1 MTISIYVAMFALNAI
16 TILTPQFIRGI
27 IDRGIYGGD
36 LSFLS
41 VAVLGLLGLTIVKGI
56 IIYLQGG
63 WTEIVSQ
70 HVAYDLRNEIQQKL
84 NRLSFAFHDRAESGQ
99 ILSRA
104 IQDVERIRFLTG
116 RAILRIVEGVVLLIG
131 TAVVLVWM
139 NSTLGLLVL
148 LTLPLLLHRAYVFG
162 RHFRPLSIK
171 IQDQLG
177 VLTTVIEQNLRGAQV
192 VKGFAQ
198 EEAEIDRFLAANDT
212 WFRLSAKAARIQS
225 LNAPALDVIANL
237 GTVFILWYGGILV
250 AAGDLSIGELVAF
263 TTYLG
268 QLVRP
273 IQLIGRIVPV
283 LAIAASA
290 GERIFSM
297 LDTESAVRDKP
308 GAWPLPAVRG
318 AVAFENVTF
327 GYQPGHNVIQNISFR
342 VEPGQIVALLGATGA
357 GKSTVINMLP
367 RFYDPTNG
375 RITIDGINTQQVTLR
390 SLRNQIG
397 IVLQDTWLF
406 AATIRENITFG
417 CPDAT
422 DADIEAAA
430 RDAQAHDFITALP
443 QGYDT
448 VVGER
453 GITLSGGQKQ
463 RVAIA
468 RTLLTDPRILILDD
482 ATSSVDTHT
491 EWLIQQALTR
501 LMAGRTAFVIAHRL
515 STIRKADLI
524 LLLERGRIVARG
536 THNSLLQ
543 SSRRYA
549 RLYELQ
555 LRPQE
560 RPSLEAN

>member
-1 MTISIYVAMFALNAI
+1 M
-16 TILTPQFIRGI
+16 
-27 IDRGIYGGD
+27 
-36 LSFLS
+36 
-41 VAVLGLLGLTIVKGI
+41 K
-56 IIYLQGG
+56 
-63 WTEIVSQ
+63 
-70 HVAYDLRNEIQQKL
+70 
-84 NRLSFAFHDRAESGQ
+84 
-99 ILSRA
+99 
-104 IQDVERIRFLTG
+104 RIRFLTG

-430 RDAQAHDFITALP
+430 RDAQAHDFIMALP

-524 LLLERGRIVARG
+524 LLLERRRIVARG